1 VRATIIVIDS
11 FGIGELPD
19 AGKYGDTGSNT
30 ALHISQYVEG
40 DKWPVLK
47 KMGLGNASMLLGNQL
62 NGCESVESPIASFGV
77 MKEKSPGKD
86 TTTGHWELAGLEL
99 TEAFTVLPP
108 DYPSFPEKLLEDL
121 VRESGRGVI
130 GNKAAS
136 GTAIIDELGAEHIET
151 GKLIVYT
158 SGDSVLQIAA
168 HEDIVPLDEL
178 YNICA
183 KARVLCDPY
192 TLGRVIARPFVGEP
206 GNFTRTK
213 GRKDYSIKYDGESL
227 FDYLKKNGVNTVG
240 VGKIGDIFVERGI
253 NDSYHDKGNTAC
265 IKRTEELLS
274 QPSKGNEFI
283 FVNYVDTDMNF
294 GHRRDP
300 LGYCK
305 AVEEIDDHL
314 GRLLNILGEDDLL
327 IVTADHGC
335 DPTFKGTDH
344 TREHIPLLVY
354 RKGVESLDLGIRNQ
368 FSDVAASISEYFGAA
383 GFRKGVSFF
392 DN

>member
-1 VRATIIVIDS
+1 MRATIIVIDS

-19 AGKYGDTGSNT
+19 ADKYGDTGSNT
-30 ALHISQYVEG
+30 ALHISESVKG
-40 DKWPVLK
+40 SKWPVLK
-47 KMGLGNASMLLGNQL
+47 KLGLGNASELLGNKL
-62 NGCESVESPIASFGV
+62 NGCESVESPVASYGV

-108 DYPSFPEKLLEDL
+108 EYPSFPEKLLEDL
-121 VRESGRGVI
+121 MRESGRGVI

-136 GTAIIDELGAEHIET
+136 GTAIIDELGAEHMET

-178 YNICA
+178 YDICA
-183 KARVLCDPY
+183 KARILCDPY
-192 TLGRVIARPFVGEP
+192 TLGRVIARPFVGKP

-253 NDSYHDKGNTAC
+253 NDSYHDKGNPSC

-274 QPSKGNEFI
+274 RPSKGNEFI

-300 LGYCK
+300 VGYCK
-305 AVEEIDDHL
+305 AVEEVDEHL
-314 GRLLNILGEDDLL
+314 GRLLDIILGEDDLL

-335 DPTFKGTDH
+335 DPTYKGTDH

-354 RKGVESLDLGIRNQ
+354 RKGANPVNLGIRDQ
-368 FSDVAASISEYFGAA
+368 FSDVAASITEFLGVP
-383 GFRKGVSFF
+383 GFPKGVSFL
-392 DN
+392 

>member
-1 VRATIIVIDS
+1 MRATIIVIDS

-30 ALHISQYVEG
+30 ALHISESVKGE
-40 DKWPVLK
+40 KWPVLK
-47 KMGLGNASMLLGNQL
+47 KLGFGNASMLLGNKL
-62 NGCESVESPIASFGV
+62 NGCDPVDNPVGSYGV

-108 DYPSFPEKLLEDL
+108 EYPSFPEKLMEDL
-121 VRESGRGVI
+121 VKESGRAVI

-136 GTAIIDELGAEHIET
+136 GTAIIDELGKEHMET

-168 HEDIVPLDEL
+168 HENIVPLEEL
-178 YNICA
+178 YDICA
-183 KARVLCDPY
+183 KARILCDPY
-192 TLGRVIARPFVGEP
+192 TLGRVIARPFIGEP

-213 GRKDYSIKYDGESL
+213 GRKDYSIKYDGMSL
-227 FDYLKKNGVNTVG
+227 FDYLQKNGVNTVG

-274 QPSKGNEFI
+274 QPAKGNEFI

-300 LGYCK
+300 VGYCK
-305 AVEEIDDHL
+305 AVEEIDEHL
-314 GRLLNILGEDDLL
+314 GRLLGVLSEDDLL

-354 RKGVESLDLGIRNQ
+354 RKGSKPSNLRIRDQ
-368 FSDVAASISEYFGAA
+368 FSDVAASISEFLGVP
-383 GFRKGVSFF
+383 GFPKGVSFLEK
-392 DN
+392 

>member
-1 VRATIIVIDS
+1 MRATIIVIDS

-19 AGKYGDTGSNT
+19 ADKYGDAGSNT
-30 ALHISQYVEG
+30 ALHISEFVKGE
-40 DKWPVLK
+40 KWPVLQK
-47 KMGLGNASMLLGNQL
+47 LGLGNASMLLGNKL
-62 NGCESVESPIASFGV
+62 NGCDSVENPIGSYGV

-99 TEAFTVLPP
+99 TKAFTTLPP
-108 DYPSFPEKLLEDL
+108 EFPSFPEKLLEDL

-168 HEDIVPLDEL
+168 HEDIVPLEEL
-178 YNICA
+178 YDICA

-192 TLGRVIARPFVGEP
+192 TLGRVIARPFIGKP
-206 GNFTRTK
+206 GDFTRTK
-213 GRKDYSIKYDGESL
+213 GRKDYSIEYSGMSL

-265 IKRTEELLS
+265 IKRTEELLAK
-274 QPSKGNEFI
+274 PPKGNEFI

-294 GHRRDP
+294 GQRRDP
-300 LGYCK
+300 VGYCK
-305 AVEEIDDHL
+305 AVEEIDEHL
-314 GRLLNILGEDDLL
+314 GRLVETLGEEELL
-327 IVTADHGC
+327 IITADHGC
-335 DPTFKGTDH
+335 DPTFRGTDH
-344 TREHIPLLVY
+344 TREHVPLLVY
-354 RKGVESLDLGIRNQ
+354 RKGSGSVNLGIREQ
-368 FSDVAASISEYFGAA
+368 FSDVAASISDYLGVP
-383 GFRKGVSFF
+383 GFLKGVSFLK
-392 DN
+392 